1 MLPQRPGPP
10 RGRESLRSPFAL
22 AWRLH
27 RGTLI
32 GWVTGALIYGVIV
45 GSAAKGIGGLLG
57 SSQIRHIMAGLGGK
71 TAITNAYLAAIMSFG
86 GVIGGRNAGFAVL
99 RARAEETP
107 GHAGPGAATRT
118 KPGSLG
124 VSAPP
129 VS

>member
-57 SSQIRHIMAGLGGK
+57 SSQIRHIMAALGGK
-71 TAITNAYLAAIMSFG
+71 TAITNAYLPPIMTFG
-86 GVIGGRNAGFAVL
+86 GLLAPGYPVSPVL
-99 RARAEETP
+99 RPRSRGTP
-107 GHAGPGAATRT
+107 GPPHPV
-118 KPGSLG
+118 L
-124 VSAPP
+124 APAP
-129 VS
+129 R